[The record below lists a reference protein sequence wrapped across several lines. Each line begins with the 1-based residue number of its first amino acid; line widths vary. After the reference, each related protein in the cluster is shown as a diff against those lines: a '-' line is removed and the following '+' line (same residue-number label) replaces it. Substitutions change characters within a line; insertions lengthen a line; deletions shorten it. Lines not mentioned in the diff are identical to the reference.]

1 MCRKKRKRYK
11 RMWRYCN
18 KKCVEKKGND
28 IKECEDIVIRN
39 V

>member
-18 KKCVEKKGND
+18 KKCVEKGNN